1 MKPVAVIAIGGN
13 SLTLPGERGTFAQQ
27 QAHAR
32 ATCEGIAAA
41 LERGYRVVLTHGNG
55 PQVGDAL
62 LRSELT
68 QDALPP
74 LPLDVCDSETQ
85 GSVGYLLQQTLGN
98 VLAEKGLRRTVVSL
112 VTQVVVDER
121 DPAFAHPSKPIGP
134 FYSRQEAEERQ
145 AKLGWAVLEDAG
157 RGWRRVVASPPP
169 TEIVELNAIRACLDA
184 GVVVIA
190 AGGGG
195 IPVVRREDALEGI
208 EAVVDK
214 DRASALLATDLEA
227 ELLLFSTAVPHVSW
241 HFGRADERPLAWLD
255 WQKAREYL
263 RAGEF
268 PAGSMGPK
276 IEAALAF
283 LESGGELA
291 LITCPE
297 QIAAALDGEAG
308 TVILPPAKVAPEPVS
323 AR

>member
-1 MKPVAVIAIGGN
+1 MKPIAVIAIGGN
-13 SLTLPGERGTFAQQ
+13 SLTLPGERGTFRQQ

-32 ATCEGIAAA
+32 ATCEGVAAA
-41 LERGYRVVLTHGNG
+41 LQRGYRVVLTHGNG

-74 LPLDVCDSETQ
+74 LQLDVCDSETQ
-85 GSVGYLLQQTLGN
+85 GSIGYLLQQTLGN
-98 VLAEKGLRRTVVSL
+98 VLAEKGLRQTVVSL

-134 FYSRQEAEERQ
+134 FYSRGEAEERK
-145 AKLGWAVLEDAG
+145 AKLGWAILEDAG
-157 RGWRRVVASPPP
+157 RGWRRVVASPRPM
-169 TEIVELNAIRACLDA
+169 EIVELNAIRACLDA

-195 IPVVRREDALEGI
+195 IPVVRRNGGFEGI

-214 DRASALLATDLEA
+214 DRASALLAADLEA

-241 HFGRADERPLAWLD
+241 HFRQADERPLAWLN
-255 WQKAREYL
+255 WEKAWEYL
-263 RAGEF
+263 QAGEF

-308 TVILPPAKVAPEPVS
+308 TGILPRAGVAREPVS
-323 AR
+323 AT